1 VSIVTHYRKVIS
13 TYTQMATSLRFFF
26 LFTVTFIFAQFFTTN
41 GVFSEQSNIMLPTNQ
56 QSTEKLTHLHFFYHD
71 ILEGKNPTV
80 VQIIDPSNTVGFGAS
95 YMMDNLLTE
104 EQEITSKP
112 VGRAQGMFGL
122 ASLHDRGMVMLIN
135 LAFTEGDFAGSTL
148 SMLGRNPVQDTVREL
163 PIVGGTGVFR
173 FARGYAT
180 AKSLWEISTSEH
192 FVVEYDVTV
201 SHP

>member
-1 VSIVTHYRKVIS
+1 
-13 TYTQMATSLRFFF
+13 MATSLRFFF
-26 LFTVTFIFAQFFTTN
+26 LFTLTLIFAQFFTIN
-41 GVFSEQSNIMLPTNQ
+41 GLFSEQSNIMLPTNQ

-80 VQIIDPSNTVGFGAS
+80 VQIIDPSTSSPSGFGTTF
-95 YMMDNLLTE
+95 MMDNLLTE
-104 EQEITSKP
+104 EQELTSKP

-173 FARGYAT
+173 FARGYAV